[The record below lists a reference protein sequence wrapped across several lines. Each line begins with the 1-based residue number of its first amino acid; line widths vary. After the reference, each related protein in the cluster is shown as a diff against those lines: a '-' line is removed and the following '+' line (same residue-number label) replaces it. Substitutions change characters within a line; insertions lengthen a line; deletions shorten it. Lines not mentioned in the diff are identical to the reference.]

1 VEDFALT
8 PAERALLAALNARG
22 VRYIVVGM
30 GAAVLEGAPIA
41 TQDVD
46 LWFERIDDE
55 RIRFAAKDAGG
66 FWISG
71 FGMQP
76 PSFGGPGLDRIDV
89 VLTAHGLEAFATEYE
104 RTSEMEI
111 DGIRLRIL
119 PLERVVASKRATNR
133 AKDQAQMPALEATIL
148 ARRYR
153 YVPTRLVHVTERQKS
168 SCEVSCQ
175 LVASSRWAS
184 LSPAAMSTMSPRL
197 AVFSS
202 TTKRPST
209 RSGQR

>member
-104 RTSEMEI
+104 RTSEM
-111 DGIRLRIL
+111 
-119 PLERVVASKRATNR
+119 
-133 AKDQAQMPALEATIL
+133 
-148 ARRYR
+148 
-153 YVPTRLVHVTERQKS
+153 
-168 SCEVSCQ
+168 
-175 LVASSRWAS
+175 
-184 LSPAAMSTMSPRL
+184 
-197 AVFSS
+197 
-202 TTKRPST
+202 
-209 RSGQR
+209 